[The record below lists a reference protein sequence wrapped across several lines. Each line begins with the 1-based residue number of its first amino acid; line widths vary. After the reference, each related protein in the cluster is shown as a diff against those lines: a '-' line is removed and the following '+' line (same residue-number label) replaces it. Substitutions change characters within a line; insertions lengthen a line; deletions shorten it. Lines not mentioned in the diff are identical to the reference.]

1 MDSVTYAQRLDRTE
15 LPKEWEGRMISL
27 DIEAM
32 YPSIPLEDDIPA
44 IREFLERDTNFTRE
58 GRNIILRVTRE
69 GRNIILRVLDWVLA
83 SGYIEQK
90 DKFYRHVNG
99 AIMGSAVSV
108 I

>member
-58 GRNIILRVTRE
+58 GRNIILRV
-69 GRNIILRVLDWVLA
+69 LDWVLA